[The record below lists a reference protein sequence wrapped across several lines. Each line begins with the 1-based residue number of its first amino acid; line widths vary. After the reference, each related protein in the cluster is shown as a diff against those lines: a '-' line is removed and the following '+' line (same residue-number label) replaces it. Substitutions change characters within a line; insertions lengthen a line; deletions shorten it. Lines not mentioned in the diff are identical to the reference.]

1 MSVLSRPQLNLQELA
16 KTLGTFRHVLERV
29 EGVWLDFF
37 DERNEVLPPEVTQ
50 VHLRRE
56 AVVLDRQIEQA
67 ITLAFRDNSR
77 QLARFRDIRLAPVSS
92 RSLMDVQLL
101 VDSYIIDLEQRRV
114 ELFRSR
120 ANSSLPVF
128 VIQDSEHAETP
139 TKTRIK
145 PKSNLMGLFDQYD
158 GCRLP

>member
-1 MSVLSRPQLNLQELA
+1 
-16 KTLGTFRHVLERV
+16 
-29 EGVWLDFF
+29 
-37 DERNEVLPPEVTQ
+37 
-50 VHLRRE
+50 
-56 AVVLDRQIEQA
+56 
-67 ITLAFRDNSR
+67 
-77 QLARFRDIRLAPVSS
+77 
-92 RSLMDVQLL
+92 MDVQLL